1 MPGSK
6 LLNMKGSLVSV
17 KIIFLIFF
25 VSFISCNVMAQ
36 KKNNPDT
43 LDIAHL
49 NPDMHK
55 AIAMRKAG
63 IIITFT
69 GMGIIA
75 AGGLTSL
82 IMAANPPDDPDEDPW
97 AELRDLVPVAL
108 GGLTGIACIVVGI
121 PLKVI
126 GESRINAQ
134 AKLSLE
140 TFYIV
145 PKNAIALGVGIT
157 IRF

>member
-1 MPGSK
+1 
-6 LLNMKGSLVSV
+6 MKVRLFSV

-25 VSFISCNVMAQ
+25 LSFISCSVMAQ
-36 KKNNPDT
+36 KKINPDIP
-43 LDIAHL
+43 DIAHL

-69 GMGIIA
+69 GLGIFA

-108 GGLTGIACIVVGI
+108 GGLAGIACIVVGI
-121 PLKVI
+121 PLKAI

-134 AKLSLE
+134 AKLSLK
-140 TFYIV
+140 TFDIV
-145 PKNAIALGVGIT
+145 PKNSMALGVGFT
-157 IRF
+157 LRF